1 MKYRLLGGLALSRRR
16 TSLAVRVTL
25 LGVASQ
31 IRTARGF
38 GHSLESR

>member
-25 LGVASQ
+25 LGVACP

-38 GHSLESR
+38 GHSVESR